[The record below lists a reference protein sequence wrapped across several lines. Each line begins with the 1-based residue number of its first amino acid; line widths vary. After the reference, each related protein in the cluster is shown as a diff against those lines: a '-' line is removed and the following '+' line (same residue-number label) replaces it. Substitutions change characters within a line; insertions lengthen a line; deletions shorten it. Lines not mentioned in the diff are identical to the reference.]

1 MPVFENIKNV
11 DKEFH
16 PYILT
21 RFMSQKEADKANS
34 FKEKKEDYIPEDR
47 IVSDEEYEM
56 IQKLEKEAY
65 EGDINNR
72 FKFNMWIHSTR
83 RDLIGQPLEVIVEE
97 MTKVDPKTLRRGFD

>member
-16 PYILT
+16 PYNLLH
-21 RFMSQKEADKANS
+21 FMSRKEANHINS
-34 FKEKKEDYIPEDR
+34 FKKKKEDYVPEDR
-47 IVSDEEYEM
+47 IVSDEEYE
-56 IQKLEKEAY
+56 IIRKLEKEAY
-65 EGDINNR
+65 EGDIDNR

-97 MTKVDPKTLRRGFD
+97 MKKVDYKTLTRGWD